1 MAKNSTTQHTDVL
14 LRTQNL
20 QSNDHVKVFQSL
32 LEKGYLTSWS
42 IGTNHGYISSTFQ
55 TIDGTED
62 TLTSP
67 DENDLDYPKPH
78 PSALMASFPNLR
90 KRKMSCFKIIRYLN
104 S

>member
-1 MAKNSTTQHTDVL
+1 MTTQHTDVL

-55 TIDGTED
+55 TI
-62 TLTSP
+62 
-67 DENDLDYPKPH
+67 ENDLDYPSLIQAHLWQAFQILGREK
-78 PSALMASFPNLR
+78 
-90 KRKMSCFKIIRYLN
+90 
-104 S
+104 

>member
-1 MAKNSTTQHTDVL
+1 MTKNSTTQHTDVL

-42 IGTNHGYISSTFQ
+42 IGTNHGYISSKFQ
-55 TIDGTED
+55 TIGGTED

-67 DENDLDYPKPH
+67 DENDLDYRSLIQAH
-78 PSALMASFPNLR
+78 LWQAFQILR
-90 KRKMSCFKIIRYLN
+90 REK
-104 S
+104 

>member
-42 IGTNHGYISSTFQ
+42 IGTNHGYMVRSVSNTVVKA
-55 TIDGTED
+55 
-62 TLTSP
+62 LSP
-67 DENDLDYPKPH
+67 
-78 PSALMASFPNLR
+78 
-90 KRKMSCFKIIRYLN
+90 KRKANDDDESPNKRAKP